1 MNTRFLDVLNGR
13 PVDRTPIWVMRQA
26 GRYLPEY
33 RAVRA
38 KHSFLD
44 MVYTPEVA
52 VEVTLQPIDI
62 FGFDAAIIFSDILV
76 IPEAL
81 GMHVQFL
88 EGRGPVFEAP
98 IRDFRAIDRLGS
110 ISATDKLDPIY
121 EAVRLARTELK
132 GKVPLIGFAGA
143 PWTLAAYMIEGSG
156 SKTFQH
162 ARAALYTH
170 PDAMHALLDRLT
182 REIIIYLKN
191 KIAAGAQAIQIF
203 DSWAGQLTPQQFR
216 TFSLPY
222 LKKISEAISATGT
235 PVILFA
241 RNAAHSLDELSQAG
255 AAALGIDWQTEMA
268 PCCDL
273 IKNRVAV
280 QGNLDPLA
288 LFATPGEVRAQ
299 VGQVLENVGSSQRHI
314 FNLGHGILP
323 QTPVASVRALVDAVH
338 ELSPLYHREKTGVTL

>member
-38 KHSFLD
+38 RHSFLD

-76 IPEAL
+76 IPEAM
-81 GMHVQFL
+81 GMQVQFL
-88 EGRGPVFEAP
+88 EGRGPVFDAP
-98 IRDFRAIDRLGS
+98 IRDFSRIDRLDS
-110 ISATDKLDPIY
+110 IDHSDKLDPIY
-121 EAVRLARTELK
+121 EAVRLARKELE
-132 GKVPLIGFAGA
+132 GRVPLIGFAGA

-156 SKTFQH
+156 SKTFRH

-170 PDAMHALLDRLT
+170 PDDMHALLDRLT
-182 REIIIYLKN
+182 REIILYLKN
-191 KIAAGAQAIQIF
+191 KITAGAQAIQIF

-222 LKKISEAISATGT
+222 LQRISEAISATGT

-241 RNAAHSLDELSQAG
+241 RNAAHSLEALSRTSAS
-255 AAALGIDWQTEMA
+255 ALGIDWQTDLA
-268 PCCDL
+268 PAAQL
-273 IKNRVAV
+273 VGNRAAV
-280 QGNLDPLA
+280 QGNLDPIA
-288 LFATPGEVRAQ
+288 LFAAPEQIRAEVGRI
-299 VGQVLENVGSSQRHI
+299 LEQAGKGTRHI

-323 QTPVASVRALVDAVH
+323 ETPVAGVRALVEAVH
-338 ELSPLYHREKTGVTL
+338 ELSPRYHRETTGVLQ